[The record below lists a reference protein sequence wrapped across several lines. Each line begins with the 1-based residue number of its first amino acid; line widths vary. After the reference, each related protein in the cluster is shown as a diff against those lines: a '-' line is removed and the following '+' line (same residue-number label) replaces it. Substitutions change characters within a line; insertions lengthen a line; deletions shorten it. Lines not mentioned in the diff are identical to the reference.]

1 MRKRELSDRELSQ
14 IRKLRQNGASWLK
27 IEKETRVPRR
37 SAKRSYN
44 DWEHSQSL
52 DELKV
57 ARSNVAAVLF
67 REHID
72 AMLKIARHLATELE
86 LRQSP
91 NDERTSQEFLDD
103 LWARPILSEL
113 EYQQTSKNE
122 AQYIQNN
129 NLLIYQCLRRHTAA
143 DVRWK
148 LLDDWKHGWDNS
160 LEHSRKL
167 RAGISDT
174 VKKITVQDNT
184 LPDRVKAENQEIDHI
199 KNHMTDT
206 ALGSIWSALLLGKQD
221 SGEELEETLG
231 ETNERLWAIGN
242 DHYKLP
248 HVVTVMGPKSTTL
261 VISPAGDKTLFKFN
275 DEKLANEIRDMW
287 NQTVKCTLSKSKRII
302 TQLLSEVVTEVVTME
317 AAIAKLNRMLN
328 PLILQSIIL
337 RTRCE
342 ICPA

>member
-37 SAKRSYN
+37 SAKRAYD

-160 LEHSRKL
+160 LEHFKKL
-167 RAGISDT
+167 RAEISDT
-174 VKKITVQDNT
+174 VKKITDQYNT
-184 LPDRVKAENQEIDHI
+184 LPDRVKAENQKLDHI

-206 ALGSIWSALLLGKQD
+206 VLRFIWSTLRLDKQD
-221 SGEELEETLG
+221 
-231 ETNERLWAIGN
+231 N
-242 DHYKLP
+242 KLP
-248 HVVTVMGPKSTTL
+248 YVVAATGPKSTTI
-261 VISPAGDKTLFKFN
+261 VTSPAGDKTLFEFE
-275 DEKLANEIRDMW
+275 DGKLANDIRDMW
-287 NQTVKCTLSKSKRII
+287 NTAVKCTFYKRGDII
-302 TQLLSEVVTEVVTME
+302 TQLLSEVVTME
-317 AAIAKLNRMLN
+317 AAIAELNRVLN
-328 PLILQSIIL
+328 PIVLQPIIL

-342 ICPA
+342 LCPA